1 MPTTVKTPPEPRAA
15 ISRMHP
21 YEWEPPSASIARQAG
36 VPQDQV
42 VRFDTNTFPWPGARL
57 DGLPSEP
64 LNEYPDTSYA
74 SLTEAI
80 VQYVDVPTDRI
91 TVGAGADEILDLI
104 AKSYIDDSARV
115 VVSHPTYPM
124 FRILTEMAGGS
135 IDEVRA
141 KDLHLDRPKF
151 LEHARG
157 ARLTWLCNPNNPTG
171 ELLPL
176 NYVEEV
182 AVATDGV
189 LVVDEAYFETSGVSA
204 LPLIER
210 LPNVVVVRTLSK
222 AFGLA
227 GVRVGYALAGAAI
240 SDALRRV
247 RPPGSISVVS
257 AALGAQAL
265 SDVSGMRQR
274 VQQVIAE
281 RARLHRGLE
290 VLDLEVRDS
299 AANFLLVQT
308 GRSAAP
314 ALLQKGL
321 VVRTFPAT
329 SVLAEYIRVTVRRP
343 EENDRLIAA
352 LQAEPRS

>member
-1 MPTTVKTPPEPRAA
+1 
-15 ISRMHP
+15 
-21 YEWEPPSASIARQAG
+21 
-36 VPQDQV
+36 
-42 VRFDTNTFPWPGARL
+42 
-57 DGLPSEP
+57 
-64 LNEYPDTSYA
+64 
-74 SLTEAI
+74 
-80 VQYVDVPTDRI
+80 
-91 TVGAGADEILDLI
+91 
-104 AKSYIDDSARV
+104 
-115 VVSHPTYPM
+115 M

-141 KDLHLDRPKF
+141 IDLQLDRGKF
-151 LEHARG
+151 LEQARG
-157 ARLTWLCNPNNPTG
+157 ARLTWVCNPNNPTG

-176 NYVEEV
+176 DFVEEA

-189 LVVDEAYFETSGVSA
+189 LVVDEAYFETSGVTA

-227 GVRVGYALAGAAI
+227 GVRVGYALAGAAV
-240 SDALRRV
+240 SDALRKV

-281 RARLHRGLE
+281 RTRLRRGLQA
-290 VLDLEVRDS
+290 LDLEVRDS

-308 GRSAAP
+308 GRSADP
-314 ALLQKGL
+314 ALLLKGL
-321 VVRTFPAT
+321 VVRTFTAT
-329 SVLAEYIRVTVRRP
+329 AVLAKYIRVMVRRP
-343 EENDRLIAA
+343 SDYDRLVAA
-352 LQAEPRS
+352 LAEAPTG

>member
-1 MPTTVKTPPEPRAA
+1 MPTTVKLPPEPRAA
-15 ISRMHP
+15 IRRMHP

-36 VPQDQV
+36 VPEDQV

-57 DGLPSEP
+57 DALPPEP

-74 SLTEAI
+74 TLTEAI
-80 VQYVDVPTDRI
+80 AQYVDVPTNCI

-104 AKSYIDDSARV
+104 AKSYIDDSAWV

-141 KDLHLDRPKF
+141 IDLRLDRSKF
-151 LEHARG
+151 LEQARG
-157 ARLTWLCNPNNPTG
+157 ARLTWFCNPNNPTG

-176 NYVEEV
+176 DYVEEV
-182 AVATDGV
+182 AVVTDGV
-189 LVVDEAYFETSGVSA
+189 LVVDEAYFETSGVTA

-274 VQQVIAE
+274 VKQVIAE
-281 RARLHRGLE
+281 RTRLRRGLQA
-290 VLDLEVRDS
+290 LDLEARDS
-299 AANFLLVQT
+299 RSEEHTSELQSPMYLVCRLL
-308 GRSAAP
+308 
-314 ALLQKGL
+314 LEKKKK
-321 VVRTFPAT
+321 
-329 SVLAEYIRVTVRRP
+329 
-343 EENDRLIAA
+343 
-352 LQAEPRS
+352 

>member
-1 MPTTVKTPPEPRAA
+1 
-15 ISRMHP
+15 MHP

-36 VPQDQV
+36 VPEDQV

-57 DGLPSEP
+57 DALPAEA

-74 SLTEAI
+74 ALTEAI
-80 VQYVDVPTDRI
+80 GQYADVPTDRI

-104 AKSYIDDSARV
+104 TKAYIDAAARV
-115 VVSHPTYPM
+115 VLSHPTYPM

-141 KDLHLDRPKF
+141 INLHLDRRGF

-176 NYVEEV
+176 EFVEELGL
-182 AVATDGV
+182 AMDGV
-189 LVVDEAYFETSGVSA
+189 LVVDEAYFETSGVTA
-204 LPLIER
+204 LLLIER
-210 LPNVVVVRTLSK
+210 LPNLVVVRTLSK

-257 AALGAQAL
+257 AALGVQAL
-265 SDVSGMRQR
+265 TDLDGMRAR
-274 VQQVIAE
+274 VQQVKDE
-281 RARLHRGLE
+281 RARLRRGLQA
-290 VLDLEVRDS
+290 LDLEVRDS

-314 ALLQKGL
+314 ALLEKGL

-329 SVLAEYIRVTVRRP
+329 SLLAEYIRVTVRRP
-343 EENDRLIAA
+343 EENDRLVAA
-352 LQAEPRS
+352 LDAEPRP